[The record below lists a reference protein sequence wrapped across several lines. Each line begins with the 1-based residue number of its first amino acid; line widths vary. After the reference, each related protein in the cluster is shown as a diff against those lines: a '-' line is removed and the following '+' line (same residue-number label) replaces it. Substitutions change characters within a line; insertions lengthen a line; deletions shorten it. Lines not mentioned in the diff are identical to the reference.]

1 MAPCLRNASNRA
13 NGAKPM
19 TKKSRVNAN
28 LVRWLL
34 GSMAALVVVSGCS
47 PTDAPGVQ
55 PLSQEQLLSA
65 PPAGALILD
74 VRSEA
79 EFASG
84 HVPGA
89 INIPH
94 DQLVSRLSDLD
105 SGMERPVVVYC
116 QSGKRAGMATAALL
130 EAGHTNVLHLEGD
143 MKAWRAN
150 GLPTE

>member
-1 MAPCLRNASNRA
+1 MKTKSRA
-13 NGAKPM
+13 NA
-19 TKKSRVNAN
+19 V
-28 LVRWLL
+28 LFRWLL
-34 GSMAALVVVSGCS
+34 GSMAVLLVASGCS
-47 PTDAPGVQ
+47 PADAPEVQ

-79 EFASG
+79 EFGSG

-94 DQLVSRLSDLD
+94 DQLASRLSDLD
-105 SGMERPVVVYC
+105 SEMDRPVVVYC
-116 QSGKRAGMATAALL
+116 RSGKRAGIASAVLLAA
-130 EAGHTNVLHLEGD
+130 GYTNVLHLEGD
-143 MKAWRAN
+143 MNAWQAN

>member
-1 MAPCLRNASNRA
+1 MRNVSNLA
-13 NGAKPM
+13 NGAESM
-19 TKKSRVNAN
+19 TTKSRANAI
-28 LVRWLL
+28 LFRWLL
-34 GSMAALVVVSGCS
+34 GSMAVLLVASGCS
-47 PTDAPGVQ
+47 PADAPEVQ

-79 EFASG
+79 EFGSG

-94 DQLVSRLSDLD
+94 DQLASRLPELD
-105 SGMERPVVVYC
+105 SETDRPVIVYC
-116 QSGKRAGMATAALL
+116 QSGKRAGMASTVLL

-143 MKAWRAN
+143 MQAWRAN

>member
-1 MAPCLRNASNRA
+1 MV
-13 NGAKPM
+13 
-19 TKKSRVNAN
+19 TKDNTTAI
-28 LVRWLL
+28 LIRWIL
-34 GSMAALVVVSGCS
+34 GSLVVLLVASGCS
-47 PTDAPGVQ
+47 PADAPEVQ

-79 EFASG
+79 EFGSG

-94 DQLVSRLSDLD
+94 DQLASRLSDLD
-105 SGMERPVVVYC
+105 SGTDRPVVVYC
-116 QSGKRAGMATAALL
+116 QSGKRAGIAGAVLLAA
-130 EAGHTNVLHLEGD
+130 GYTNVLHLEGD